1 MDNENIVSVILHD
14 TGRFAIGESFRFCL
28 VLLQRKNVQR
38 DLVVGC
44 SNITKLKQIENI
56 VASDSNNDR
65 LKKQLIETTTIEM
78 TSNDT
83 VEAST
88 DKHQEDYISDI
99 LSFAK
104 MSDLMQNEVSDP
116 HTHNELHNIQ
126 NEQQELDSE
135 TSEVDENRNNDQLK
149 DEQESSSSSSTSN
162 SVIKSSEN
170 VYASH
175 LMDNFNDNL
184 LPGIGIGVLITTVFA
199 LIYAV
204 TKITNDRR
212 TNPATV
218 CYAAADQQTTEIENH
233 NRYLKLQATTSL

>member
-28 VLLQRKNVQR
+28 VLLQRRNVQR